1 LSRRRRRGR
10 RRALVLQ
17 PLQQPQGS
25 VPAAGAED
33 GSYGRI
39 SESAIQ
45 LCQPALVVA
54 RQVSVSAKDSG
65 VVLNAVAV
73 GNNGETR
80 VE

>member
-1 LSRRRRRGR
+1 
-10 RRALVLQ
+10 LVLQ
-17 PLQQPQGS
+17 PLQKPHGP
-25 VPAAGAED
+25 VAAAGAED
-33 GSYGRI
+33 GSYGRV

-54 RQVSVSAKDSG
+54 RQVAVSAEDSG

-73 GNNGETR
+73 GNDGETG